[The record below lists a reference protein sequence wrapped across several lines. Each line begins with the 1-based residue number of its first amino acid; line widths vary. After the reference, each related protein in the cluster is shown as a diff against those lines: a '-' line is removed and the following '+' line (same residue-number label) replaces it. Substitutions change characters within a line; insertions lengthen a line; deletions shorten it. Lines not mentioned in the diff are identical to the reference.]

1 MFSTG
6 IEHNAAFAC
15 PTPVTV
21 ADIHHSESAH
31 SASPEAEVAY
41 IVGHFGS
48 LVCLILHGALAV
60 DHDAYGDAVA
70 VAHKG
75 VGASY
80 RDAADGA

>member
-31 SASPEAEVAY
+31 SACPEAEVAY
-41 IVGHFGS
+41 KVGHVGS
-48 LVCLILHGALAV
+48 LVCLILHGALAG
-60 DHDAYGDAVA
+60 DHDAYRHAVA
-70 VAHKG
+70 IAHE
-75 VGASY
+75 
-80 RDAADGA
+80 